1 MGETEQ
7 TVEPRDRRTGHV
19 IVCGL
24 QGLGVRVIELLASA
38 GVPTVVID
46 HTADDRSVRIAEQLD
61 IHRMV
66 DSPRRPEALWAAGL
80 AGASAVVCVEDDDL
94 RCLETALLIREL
106 RGDVPIVLRQSN
118 PAVGRAVGSATMPG
132 AVLDP
137 AALAANTFVDAVL
150 GRRNHSFE
158 VADLPFRVHETLA
171 TADGT
176 LRDQFGD
183 VTPIAV
189 VHDDGSVAVCPDRD
203 YRVSGGDRVSLVG
216 PTADLPD
223 PEADVGARRRRPVR
237 PPSLANRIGAGARSL
252 VYGTDSGLRWVA
264 AGMLALGAF
273 FVIVLLLGY
282 QDAPG
287 RELDPLDAIFFATET
302 LTTVGYGNF
311 TVDDQPAYLR
321 IVAIGVLI
329 VGAILLAIF
338 YALVT
343 EALVTRRIAATFG
356 LQQVTRMRD
365 HVIVVGLGS
374 LGVAVLELLQDL
386 GQRVVV
392 VERNSGNRH
401 IGEARALGAPVITA
415 DGTQSQAL
423 TSANLDYAR
432 AVAVLTSDEYANIET
447 GLAVQD
453 KLGARAPDVPV
464 VMRVFERRLGRT
476 LETRFGFHQ
485 VRSVSAL
492 SAPWF
497 VAAALGLEVIDT
509 FSIDQVAFM
518 AGRLRVR
525 ADGGLVGAAMA
536 DLPIQARVVAIDRG
550 GELSHSLS
558 SHTEL
563 LAGDD
568 VVIVGPPEQ
577 LVSLMMRNR
586 EG

>member
-1 MGETEQ
+1 VDAG
-7 TVEPRDRRTGHV
+7 RTGHV

-38 GVPTVVID
+38 GVPTVVVD
-46 HTADDRSVRIAEQLD
+46 HTADDRSVRIAEHLG
-61 IHRMV
+61 IHRMY

-106 RGDVPIVLRQSN
+106 RADVQIVLRQSN
-118 PAVGRAVGSATMPG
+118 PAVGRAVSSATLPG

-150 GRRNHSFE
+150 GRRNHSFD
-158 VADLPFRVHETLA
+158 VAGLPFRVHEA
-171 TADGT
+171 VAGIDGT

-183 VTPIAV
+183 ITPIAV
-189 VHDDGSVAVCPDRD
+189 VHDDGVVAVCPDRD
-203 YRVSGGDRVSLVG
+203 YQVAAGDRVSLVG
-216 PTADLPD
+216 PTSDLSERFD
-223 PEADVGARRRRPVR
+223 DRSVNSDRDVHRPGLW
-237 PPSLANRIGAGARSL
+237 SQWTAATRSL
-252 VYGTDSGLRWVA
+252 MYGADRGLRWIA
-264 AGMLALGAF
+264 AGMFALGAF
-273 FVIVLLLGY
+273 FVIVLLIGY
-282 QDAPG
+282 RDTPA

-302 LTTVGYGNF
+302 LTTIGYGTF
-311 TVDDQPAYLR
+311 TVDEQPVYLR
-321 IVAIGVLI
+321 LVAIGVMI

-374 LGVAVLELLQDL
+374 LGVAVLEVLREL

-392 VERNSGNRH
+392 VERDSANRH

-415 DGTQSQAL
+415 DGTQSQTL
-423 TSANLDYAR
+423 ISANLDYAR

-453 KLGARAPDVPV
+453 KLGPRAPSVPV

-476 LETRFGFHQ
+476 LESRFGFHQ

-509 FSIDQVAFM
+509 FSVDQVALM

-536 DLPIQARVVAIDRG
+536 DLPIQARVVAIKRD
-550 GELSHSLS
+550 GELTHSVS
-558 SHTEL
+558 SRTEL
-563 LAGDD
+563 LAGDEAF
-568 VVIVGPPEQ
+568 IVGPPEH
-577 LVSLMMRNR
+577 LMSLMMRNR
-586 EG
+586 ET